1 MKPSLF
7 ADADHAD
14 IFNNRRSV
22 WVVLRSC
29 SEIQLSASS
38 MTQHCV
44 TLSTGGAEND
54 AIAHGT
60 KTVLAI
66 NAVLY
71 FVHPHL
77 SGRAIDVFQDNEG
90 A

>member
-1 MKPSLF
+1 
-7 ADADHAD
+7 
-14 IFNNRRSV
+14 
-22 WVVLRSC
+22 
-29 SEIQLSASS
+29 

-54 AIAHGT
+54 AIAHGA

-66 NAVLY
+66 KAVLY

-77 SGRAIDVFQDNEG
+77 SGRATDVFEDNEG